1 MCAGS
6 TFRWI
11 HLTYDIIFPIK
22 LWDCSY
28 QLQVCRL
35 NDLWGSSVNSGKSF
49 QFSKWNIHGNLNDG
63 ETFTKLIIIHPP
75 INKTVWARF
84 WLTNLNINFSFAK
97 KSVYLCLRV
106 AEFAFEAAH
115 GEESVRMILAISIKF
130 ASLMFE
136 TKVERERESEK
147 PEQITLHWP
156 WKVVVHLETL
166 PFHRIAE
173 KKTEWNLKFQLLK
186 FDFKFIH
193 RKSKQICSEA
203 SSLTIS
209 RGRIP

>member
-136 TKVERERESEK
+136 TKVERERETWADN
-147 PEQITLHWP
+147 ITLT
-156 WKVVVHLETL
+156 LESCCSSGNFTV
-166 PFHRIAE
+166 PSDRR
-173 KKTEWNLKFQLLK
+173 KKNWMNSQVSAIKIWF
-186 FDFKFIH
+186 
-193 RKSKQICSEA
+193 
-203 SSLTIS
+203 
-209 RGRIP
+209 